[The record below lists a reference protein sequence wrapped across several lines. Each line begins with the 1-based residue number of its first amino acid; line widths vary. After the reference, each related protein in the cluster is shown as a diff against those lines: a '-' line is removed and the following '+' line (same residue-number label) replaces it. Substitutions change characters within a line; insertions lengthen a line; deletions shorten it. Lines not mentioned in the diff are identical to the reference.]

1 MKFPQLE
8 KYSMPCD
15 ILKKKK
21 KQDGRERFS
30 LSLFLGDKAFTEYD
44 HETTLRCAEKLY
56 HFGVMKLYASRVVLY
71 LFFFFAIFCLLTF
84 LKFSMFKD
92 KVLKQI
98 KCV

>member
-1 MKFPQLE
+1 MKFPQFE
-8 KYSMPCD
+8 KHSIPCD
-15 ILKKKK
+15 ILKKK

-71 LFFFFAIFCLLTF
+71 LFFFAIFFLLTF

>member
-1 MKFPQLE
+1 MDMHEISAIRKTF
-8 KYSMPCD
+8 YTMWY
-15 ILKKKK
+15 IKK

-30 LSLFLGDKAFTEYD
+30 LSLFWGDKAFTEYD
-44 HETTLRCAEKLY
+44 HEKTLRCAEKLY

-71 LFFFFAIFCLLTF
+71 FFGGLYFSFLPL

>member
-71 LFFFFAIFCLLTF
+71 LFFFLLYFSF
-84 LKFSMFKD
+84 LPF
-92 KVLKQI
+92 
-98 KCV
+98 